1 MDHLTR
7 RASRAGD
14 ARLVAMLGVSDV
26 EYYKGVILVFQIVA
40 DLRPVL
46 VIQGPETP
54 GISGVHSGAE
64 HRDEEHG
71 GGLHGTMDGFLYQL

>member
-1 MDHLTR
+1 
-7 RASRAGD
+7 
-14 ARLVAMLGVSDV
+14 MLGVSDV

-64 HRDEEHG
+64 HRDVEHG
-71 GGLHGTMDGFLYQL
+71 GGSPWHNGWFLIPALARQHLTL